1 MGPMLEK
8 KKKLNMKKSDR
19 HAGSSLYLYCS
30 DSAYMLSFICFYLRL
45 VS

>member
-30 DSAYMLSFICFYLRL
+30 DSAYMLSFIYVFIS
-45 VS
+45 V